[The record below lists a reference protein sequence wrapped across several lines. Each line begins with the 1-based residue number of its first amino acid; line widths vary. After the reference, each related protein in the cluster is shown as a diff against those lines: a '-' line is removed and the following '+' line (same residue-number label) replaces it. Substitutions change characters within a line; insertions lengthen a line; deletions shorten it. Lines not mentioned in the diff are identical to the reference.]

1 MGQMRHTIIQYSRPE
16 IGGTMNQMKIKL
28 RQVST
33 ATSEATLRTHQV
45 LIDRP
50 KEKGGA
56 DAGPMGGELFL
67 ASVGGC
73 FMSNLLA
80 AINARK
86 ANISEVRMDVAG
98 ILAETPSRFSA
109 VELQVIANG
118 SSEDLEKLVE
128 IADRGCIM
136 MNTLRSKLDIRI
148 RTGVAT

>member
-1 MGQMRHTIIQYSRPE
+1 
-16 IGGTMNQMKIKL
+16 
-28 RQVST
+28 
-33 ATSEATLRTHQV
+33 
-45 LIDRP
+45 
-50 KEKGGA
+50 
-56 DAGPMGGELFL
+56 
-67 ASVGGC
+67 
-73 FMSNLLA
+73 MSNLLA
-80 AINARK
+80 AINVRK

-136 MNTLRSKLDIRI
+136 MNTLRGKLDIRI